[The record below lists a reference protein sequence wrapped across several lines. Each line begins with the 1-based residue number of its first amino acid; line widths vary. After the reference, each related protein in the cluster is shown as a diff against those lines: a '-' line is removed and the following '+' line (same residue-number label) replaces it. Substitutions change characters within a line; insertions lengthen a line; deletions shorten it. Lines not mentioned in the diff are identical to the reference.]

1 MVEIMKITA
10 TSFKR
15 SLEHTAVLS
24 ASDPEAG
31 HSGTT
36 PPLETPEHSWACLGQ
51 FLVGSL
57 LLSPGSWYT
66 QGFVSALKESV
77 SQLSSGRSMVGLMAT
92 SSKRSYSIPRSP
104 APRAAAS
111 AAVHCRLMPC
121 RRHSN
126 IVLSQSLWGFWVL
139 VYPRFV

>member
-57 LLSPGSWYT
+57 LLSPGSWCA
-66 QGFVSALKESV
+66 SAFLCALQESV
-77 SQLSSGRSMVGLMAT
+77 SSVLCKFWWLYGGVDGNLFQEGFCHTQVYYT
-92 SSKRSYSIPRSP
+92 QSP
-104 APRAAAS
+104 
-111 AAVHCRLMPC
+111 
-121 RRHSN
+121 
-126 IVLSQSLWGFWVL
+126 
-139 VYPRFV
+139 

>member
-57 LLSPGSWYT
+57 LLSPGSCCT
-66 QGFVSALKESV
+66 QGFVCALQESV
-77 SQLSSGRSMVGLMAT
+77 SPVLGKFWQFYGRLNGDLPQEGLCHT
-92 SSKRSYSIPRSP
+92 
-104 APRAAAS
+104 
-111 AAVHCRLMPC
+111 
-121 RRHSN
+121 
-126 IVLSQSLWGFWVL
+126 
-139 VYPRFV
+139 